1 LIEQSSLDV
10 KSWRR
15 NRIYFTI
22 VPGAA
27 NPPFK
32 PARKKML
39 DIDPCSCELIRW
51 LHRDA
56 ENIGHLFEKRPKV
69 GSLFMVAALR
79 GVRQI
84 ASRNFMSMLTM
95 SILTEKSGRDR

>member
-1 LIEQSSLDV
+1 
-10 KSWRR
+10 
-15 NRIYFTI
+15 
-22 VPGAA
+22 
-27 NPPFK
+27 
-32 PARKKML
+32 ML
-39 DIDPCSCELIRW
+39 DIDLCSCELIRW

-95 SILTEKSGRDR
+95 SMLSTSILTEKSGRDRQLNIFGTIQDQSSQAITALMSVSKRV